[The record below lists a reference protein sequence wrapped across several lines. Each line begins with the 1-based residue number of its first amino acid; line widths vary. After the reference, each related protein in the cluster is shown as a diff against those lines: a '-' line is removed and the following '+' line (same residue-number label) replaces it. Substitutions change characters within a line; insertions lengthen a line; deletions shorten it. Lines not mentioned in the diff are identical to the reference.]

1 METYDLSQI
10 TAAEFQSLAAEPVV
24 IHFAE
29 NLSLSAT
36 IGNII
41 ELNGYTPLERSS
53 FSVEF
58 RTNGDHRVIQQGIFK
73 VVLPDGKYLDIFL
86 VPIAQDPLGTRYEA
100 VFS

>member
-10 TAAEFQSLAAEPVV
+10 TAAEFKALTGEPVV

-29 NLSLSAT
+29 NFSLPAT
-36 IGNII
+36 ITTVN

-58 RTNGDHRVIQQGIFK
+58 QTNGDRRVIPQGIFR
-73 VVLPDGKYLDIFL
+73 VVHPDGKYLDIFL

>member
-1 METYDLSQI
+1 METYDLSHI
-10 TAAEFQSLAAEPVV
+10 TASEFKALTGEPVV

-29 NLSLSAT
+29 NFSLPAT
-36 IGNII
+36 IGNVV

-58 RTNGDHRVIQQGIFK
+58 QTNGDHRVIAQGIFR
-73 VVLPDGKYLDIFL
+73 VVLPEGKYLEIFL

>member
-10 TAAEFQSLAAEPVV
+10 TATEFRSQTGEPVV
-24 IHFAE
+24 IHFAD
-29 NLSLSAT
+29 NFSLPAT
-36 IGNII
+36 IAAVT
-41 ELNGYTPLERSS
+41 ELNGYSPLERRS

-58 RTNGDHRVIQQGIFK
+58 RTDGDQRVVAQGIYRI
-73 VVLPDGKYLDIFL
+73 VRPDGQHFDLFL

>member
-10 TAAEFQSLAAEPVV
+10 TAAEFRALTGEPVV
-24 IHFAE
+24 IHFAQ
-29 NLSLSAT
+29 NFSLPST
-36 IGNII
+36 IVAVTD
-41 ELNGYTPLERSS
+41 LNGYTPLERSS

-58 RTNGDHRVIQQGIFK
+58 QTNGDHRVIAQGVFR
-73 VVLPDGKYLDIFL
+73 VVHPNGKYLDIFL

>member
-1 METYDLSQI
+1 METYDLSQL
-10 TAAEFQSLAAEPVV
+10 TAAEFQSHTGEPVV

-29 NLSLSAT
+29 NFSLPST
-36 IGNII
+36 IVAVT

-58 RTNGDHRVIQQGIFK
+58 QTNGDHRVVAQGVYR
-73 VVLPDGKYLDIFL
+73 VVYPDGKYFDIFL

>member
-10 TAAEFQSLAAEPVV
+10 TAAEFRSQTSEPVV

-29 NLSLSAT
+29 NFSLPST
-36 IGNII
+36 IVAVT
-41 ELNGYTPLERSS
+41 ELNGYSPLERGS

-58 RTNGDHRVIQQGIFK
+58 QTNGDSRVIAQGIYR
-73 VVLPDGKYLDIFL
+73 VVRSDGQQFDLFL

>member
-1 METYDLSQI
+1 METYDLSQV
-10 TAAEFQSLAAEPVV
+10 TAAEFRALTGEPVV
-24 IHFAE
+24 IHFAQ
-29 NLSLSAT
+29 NFSLPST
-36 IGNII
+36 IVAVT

-58 RTNGDHRVIQQGIFK
+58 RTNGDHRVIAQGVFR
-73 VVLPDGKYLDIFL
+73 VVHPNGKYLDIFL

>member
-10 TAAEFQSLAAEPVV
+10 TATEFQALTGEPVV
-24 IHFAE
+24 IHFAQ
-29 NLSLSAT
+29 NFSLPST
-36 IGNII
+36 IVAVNK
-41 ELNGYTPLERSS
+41 LNGYTPLERSS

-58 RTNGDHRVIQQGIFK
+58 RTDGDHRVIAQGIFK
-73 VVLPDGKYLDIFL
+73 VVLPNGKYLDIFL